1 TELPELPQFV
11 PLLDKQHVDEAAD
24 ILEELPSI
32 KRPVTRAAAA
42 RNAGA
47 IETTAMKPKDPFE
60 ATKVAP
66 IRRISN
72 EFEKTSES
80 VYMSALD
87 ETPSSSRWSVST
99 NQSVSDGQSRSS
111 VSSGDDDKQLLHVP
125 TPSKIERDPVPEGV
139 VDFDKENLMDPFQ
152 VSEYAPDIFE
162 YLRDREKLFPIDP
175 YMDRQPSLSV
185 WMRALLVDWMV
196 EVQESFELNHET
208 LYLAVKLV
216 DMYLSK
222 EVVSKEKLQ
231 LLGATSMLISC
242 KFDERVPPLI
252 DDFLYVCDGA
262 YSSRELIT
270 MERNILKTIGFDLG
284 IPLSY
289 RFLRRYARCG
299 KIDMPVLTLAR
310 YILELSLMDYDT
322 IALSYKVRDFFR
334 VAVLLNNGLHK
345 KFKNS
350 LSTIKKKYSHKIF
363 HEVSKKPLIK
373 SVQLCGNHVTMQ
385 EFMDCA

>member
-1 TELPELPQFV
+1 MP
-11 PLLDKQHVDEAAD
+11 PLNKQHIDEAAD
-24 ILEELPSI
+24 ILEELPSL
-32 KRPVTRAAAA
+32 KRPVTRAVAA

-47 IETTAMKPKDPFE
+47 IETTAVKPKDPFE

-87 ETPSSSRWSVST
+87 ETPSSSRWSIST
-99 NQSVSDGQSRSS
+99 NQSDSDGKSRSS
-111 VSSGDDDKQLLHVP
+111 VASYDDDKQLLHVP
-125 TPSKIERDPVPEGV
+125 TPSKTERDPVPEGV
-139 VDFDKENLMDPFQ
+139 DDFDKENLMDPFQ

-175 YMDRQPSLSV
+175 YMDRQPTLSV

-216 DMYLSK
+216 DMYLSQK
-222 EVVSKEKLQ
+222 VMPKEKLQ
-231 LLGATSMLISC
+231 LLGATSLLISC

-270 MERNILKTIGFDLG
+270 MERDILKTIGFDLG

-289 RFLRRYARCG
+289 RFLRRYAR
-299 KIDMPVLTLAR
+299 
-310 YILELSLMDYDT
+310 
-322 IALSYKVRDFFR
+322 VRISFGIFFDFRMHFDFCWIFS
-334 VAVLLNNGLHK
+334 VAKLK
-345 KFKNS
+345 CPF
-350 LSTIKKKYSHKIF
+350 
-363 HEVSKKPLIK
+363 
-373 SVQLCGNHVTMQ
+373 
-385 EFMDCA
+385 